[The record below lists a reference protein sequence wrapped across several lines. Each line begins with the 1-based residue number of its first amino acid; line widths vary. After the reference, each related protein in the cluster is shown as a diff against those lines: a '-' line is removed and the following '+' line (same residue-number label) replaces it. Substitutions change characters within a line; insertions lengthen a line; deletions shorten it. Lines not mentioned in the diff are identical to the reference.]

1 MEEDIFFD
9 VKSRLDEF
17 TNDIYIDY
25 ERESLLLEVHK
36 DYLDE
41 IVKIIKTNWLNL
53 EIVFQKELKSNIL
66 TIAIAMQVFID
77 EIIE

>member
-1 MEEDIFFD
+1 MEDIFID
-9 VKSRLDEF
+9 IKSRLDEF
-17 TNDIYIDY
+17 CNIIYIDY

-41 IVKIIKTNWLNL
+41 IIKIIKNNFLNL
-53 EIVFQKELKSNIL
+53 EILFQKELKTDIL
-66 TIAIAMQVFID
+66 TMVVATQVFID

>member
-66 TIAIAMQVFID
+66 TIVIAMQVFID